1 MEGRTG
7 QSTPAIT
14 APVPAPVPPPST
26 RRPRVREVSSRF
38 MSPVASSSSSGDLHL
53 PTSNSPRHNQRSIS
67 TQKSQGDIKR
77 QKKVLGQQADA
88 HSLKLLRNRYLQWRF
103 ANANADVRKQAHK
116 AEAERMFYSLGLKMS
131 ELSHCVRKKRIELQG
146 LMRVKAIK
154 EIVEPQMPLLE
165 QWTTLEEEYST
176 SLSETSGALLNASL
190 RLPLDADIKVYIVRI
205 NIVPFCVSFALIT
218 FDSQYQVETKEL
230 GEVLAVASKSM
241 EGIVQN
247 IVQFL
252 PKTQEI
258 ESLLPELARVS
269 SREKVAVEDC
279 GVAVL
284 KTHSSH
290 SDAYQ
295 GTGCYNLLC
304 SGFVQINR
312 EIAMGG
318 SISPLSG
325 YGNSQYDITIL
336 IWKMGSGR
344 FAEEGWG
351 KASYFKNTISNQS
364 PHLKMGNCLSITDP
378 SPEAVSEKI
387 LKALPVETPF
397 KFPSP
402 LPTLPQGNGFAKRTI
417 DLGGLEVSQVS
428 TFNKVWSTYEGGPDN
443 LGATFF
449 EPSSVP
455 SGFSILGYYA
465 QPNNH
470 QLFGWVLTARDLSSN
485 TLKSPLDYTLVANT
499 ESLKIK
505 QDGPGYIWLPVPP
518 DGYQAV
524 GLLVTTTSQ
533 KPPLDKLRCVRSDLT
548 EQCEADTWIWGTNGV
563 NVSNLRPNIRGTQA
577 TGVCV
582 GTFTWQPQN
591 SSPPSLSCLKNTKL
605 NFSTMPN
612 GSQIGV
618 LFNTYSPLIYLHPDE
633 EYLPSSVNW
642 YFSNGALLYKQGQE
656 SNPNP
661 IESNGTNLPQG
672 GSNDGSYWLDL
683 PIDKKAKERVK
694 KGDLQNTKA
703 YLHIKPMLGATF
715 TDIAIWLFYPF
726 NGPARAKVKFINLPL
741 GRIGEHIGD
750 WEHVTLRISNFTGE
764 LWRVFLSQ
772 HSGGVWLDAC
782 DLEFQ
787 GGGSNKPVA
796 YASLHGH
803 AMYAKPG
810 LVLQGDDDV
819 GIRNDTAKSK
829 KVVDTGLGY
838 EVVAAEYEGGGVVEP
853 PWLNYYRKWGPKIDY
868 SVDDDVKRV
877 ARLLPG
883 ALKKAFVNFAKKIPD
898 EVYGEDGPT
907 GPKLKGNWAGDEK

>member
-1 MEGRTG
+1 
-7 QSTPAIT
+7 
-14 APVPAPVPPPST
+14 
-26 RRPRVREVSSRF
+26 
-38 MSPVASSSSSGDLHL
+38 
-53 PTSNSPRHNQRSIS
+53 
-67 TQKSQGDIKR
+67 
-77 QKKVLGQQADA
+77 
-88 HSLKLLRNRYLQWRF
+88 
-103 ANANADVRKQAHK
+103 
-116 AEAERMFYSLGLKMS
+116 
-131 ELSHCVRKKRIELQG
+131 
-146 LMRVKAIK
+146 
-154 EIVEPQMPLLE
+154 
-165 QWTTLEEEYST
+165 
-176 SLSETSGALLNASL
+176 
-190 RLPLDADIKVYIVRI
+190 
-205 NIVPFCVSFALIT
+205 
-218 FDSQYQVETKEL
+218 
-230 GEVLAVASKSM
+230 
-241 EGIVQN
+241 
-247 IVQFL
+247 
-252 PKTQEI
+252 
-258 ESLLPELARVS
+258 
-269 SREKVAVEDC
+269 
-279 GVAVL
+279 
-284 KTHSSH
+284 
-290 SDAYQ
+290 
-295 GTGCYNLLC
+295 
-304 SGFVQINR
+304 
-312 EIAMGG
+312 
-318 SISPLSG
+318 
-325 YGNSQYDITIL
+325 
-336 IWKMGSGR
+336 
-344 FAEEGWG
+344 
-351 KASYFKNTISNQS
+351 
-364 PHLKMGNCLSITDP
+364 MGNCLSITDP

-402 LPTLPQGNGFAKRTI
+402 LPTLPQGLEFRGNMNNIKDLDQSTYHQLSSGNGFAKRTI

-505 QDGPGYIWLPVPP
+505 QDGPGYIWQPVPP

-683 PIDKKAKERVK
+683 PRDKKAKERVK
-694 KGDLQNTKA
+694 KGDLQNTKP

-772 HSGGVWLDAC
+772 HSGGVWIDAC

-796 YASLHGH
+796 YGSLHGH